1 MGLLSWLD
9 SIFPGEDTGDS
20 ENETEESEKTEGNL
34 QEEKKTPVSGHGIAL
49 FEPAD
54 SREGLSAADQ
64 LLSGSD
70 VVLNLR
76 RLDENEKQRITDFLC
91 GITYRTGF
99 EMIFVNSE
107 VLVCRRKDSDGYV

>member
-9 SIFPGEDTGDS
+9 SIFPGEDTEDK
-20 ENETEESEKTEGNL
+20 TEESEKTEENR
-34 QEEKKTPVSGHGIAL
+34 QEEKKTPVSGQGIAL

-76 RLDENEKQRITDFLC
+76 RLDENGKQRITDFLC
-91 GITYRTGF
+91 GVTYRTGF

>member
-20 ENETEESEKTEGNL
+20 EDETEESEKTEGNL
-34 QEEKKTPVSGHGIAL
+34 QEEKKNPVSGHGIAL

-64 LLSGSD
+64 LLNGSD

-76 RLDENEKQRITDFLC
+76 RLDENGKQRITDFLC
-91 GITYRTGF
+91 GVTYRTSF

-107 VLVCRRKDSDGYV
+107 VLVCRQKESDGHV

>member
-9 SIFPGEDTGDS
+9 SIFPGEDTED
-20 ENETEESEKTEGNL
+20 EKEESEKTEENL
-34 QEEKKTPVSGHGIAL
+34 QEEKKMPVSSDSIVL

-91 GITYRTGF
+91 GVTYRTSF
-99 EMIFVNSE
+99 EMVFVNSE
-107 VLVCRRKDSDGYV
+107 VLVCRRKESEGHV